1 MARLALRKRLGDRPR
16 ECITVV
22 GVDDCVV
29 ATLLA
34 TGITQVLLD
43 RRQTLKDQ
51 KILAKAPIAVAL
63 PTNSENA

>member
-22 GVDDCVV
+22 GIDDGVV
-29 ATLLA
+29 AALLA
-34 TGITQVLLD
+34 TGITQDFLD

-51 KILAKAPIAVAL
+51 KILAKDPKAIAL
-63 PTNSENA
+63 STDSENA